1 MLCVEKGLVG
11 RFGATRGIEVLH
23 DLDLEVKPWGLLAA
37 QIVVL
42 MLGDCWE
49 NFVAS
54 PACQLCICFEYST
67 ILGYLGSCYVL
78 FGSSSTER
86 YRGFVD
92 GPMVPTSNV
101 SNVLRKWPQELVAIC
116 GSVGSGRLGGK

>member
-1 MLCVEKGLVG
+1 MRREGFSRKVWRDTRHRGPSRPG
-11 RFGATRGIEVLH
+11 FGGEA
-23 DLDLEVKPWGLLAA
+23 WGLLAA

>member
-1 MLCVEKGLVG
+1 MRREGFSRKVWRDTRHRGPSRPG
-11 RFGATRGIEVLH
+11 FGGEA
-23 DLDLEVKPWGLLAA
+23 WGLLAA

-67 ILGYLGSCYVL
+67 ILGLVMSCL
-78 FGSSSTER
+78 ALHR
-86 YRGFVD
+86 LKDIVD

-101 SNVLRKWPQELVAIC
+101 SNVLRKLPQELVAIC